1 MRTLVSTS
9 SFKRAFKALIRRD
22 PEMKSQI
29 AQRLEMLAVD
39 PFQPALK
46 THKLKGKLSGA
57 WACAVEYDCR
67 IVFNFKKNPD
77 SDLEEILL
85 IDICSHDEVY

>member
-9 SFKRAFKALIRRD
+9 SFKRAFKALIRRA
-22 PEMKSQI
+22 PAMKSQI

-39 PFQPALK
+39 PFHPALK

-57 WACAVEYDCR
+57 WACTVEHDCR
-67 IVFNFKKNPD
+67 IVFNFQFQEKSRFRLRRN
-77 SDLEEILL
+77 S
-85 IDICSHDEVY
+85 SY